1 MAKRKKKVGGGAFG
15 SGKKAEPFISRLNP
29 ATMTSVRDQERMT
42 KMIHKIVGTKDFG
55 SIEEMQQ
62 FVKEHLVGMEIEE
75 LEAMLPDDGP
85 QSDFDRAESLIE
97 GIPEGTAPEEVV
109 RIAKQALALS
119 DYCMGAWFEY
129 GVYAGD
135 TVTALERFE
144 QGIER
149 GRVRFEE
156 QIRESG
162 DGHGLWGYIEA
173 RDFMRLLEEKAK
185 ALVELHELEQAM
197 EVYQEMLA
205 LNPMDNQGI
214 RSDMLRIFMIHR
226 RLDDARRLLD
236 RFPNDTMVDMAYGR
250 ALLEIVETAE
260 RIGFQIPDANSP
272 GAPASP
278 AAFLKSLGPEFQ
290 TAVKLLNH
298 AVKVNPF
305 VPIFMTHGSLLEVEV
320 DDLACFGGPYEA
332 VIYAQQWC
340 LIWYVSGLPFLMLS
354 GVSVGNLK
362 KLSNAPHTV
371 EELMDVTDQ
380 LDDLELV
387 GELPWWEKF
396 ENPQV

>member
-15 SGKKAEPFISRLNP
+15 CGKKLGPSAPKPRLDSI
-29 ATMTSVRDQERMT
+29 MSVRDSERMT
-42 KMIHKIVGTKDFG
+42 KMIHKIVAAKNFG
-55 SIEEMQQ
+55 SIEEMQR
-62 FVKEHLVGMEIEE
+62 FVKEHLADREMEE

-85 QSDFDRAESLIE
+85 QSDFDRAESLID

-119 DYCMGAWFEY
+119 EYCMGAWFEY
-129 GVYAGD
+129 GVHAED
-135 TVTALERFE
+135 SATALERFE
-144 QGIER
+144 DGIER

-156 QIRESG
+156 QIRECG
-162 DGHGLWGYIEA
+162 EGRGLWGYIEA

-185 ALVELHELEQAM
+185 ALVELLKMEQAM

-205 LNPMDNQGI
+205 LNPNDNQGI
-214 RSDMLRIFMIHR
+214 RGDLLRIFMIHR

-236 RFPNDTMVDMAYGR
+236 RFPDDAMVDMAYGR

-260 RIGFQIPDANSP
+260 RTGLQIPDVDHP

-290 TAVKLLNH
+290 TAVKLLNQ

-305 VPIFMTHGSLLEVEV
+305 VPIFMTQASLLEVEV

-332 VIYAQQWC
+332 VTYAQQWC
-340 LIWYVSGLPFLMLS
+340 LIWYASGLPFLLLS

-362 KLSNAPHTV
+362 KLAKMPHTV
-371 EELMDVTDQ
+371 KELVDVTGQ
-380 LDDLELV
+380 LDDLERV
-387 GELPWWEKF
+387 GGRPWWEKF
-396 ENPQV
+396 GD